1 MKLIGTMGKTAV
13 ILSVSLILAHLAAAA
28 EPASAVKAA
37 SGPTAKPKPLSV
49 NADNGLAWLAKHQL
63 ESGAWGQG
71 EESAGMGGGASL
83 KDTPSLG
90 DTCMALLSLMRA
102 GNTPEKGTYANNVR
116 EGVKYVCGQVAESD
130 PNSLPINKTAG
141 TRIQAKL
148 GRYIDTFMTCTML
161 AEVQEKT
168 ADQELLKEVT
178 ACLEKVVRKMEKNQR
193 PDGTWGDG
201 GWAQTLEQQMA
212 VKGMNKA
219 AMAGVKVDETVRAR
233 AAKEAQDRFDS
244 KSGDFSAKGS
254 AGVGLYAAASSL
266 GAQTDNA
273 AYDAKRE
280 TELRAKLA
288 AAATQPAEKA
298 AIEKDL
304 ARYEDNRNQL
314 KATTQAVVK
323 KLEDDRFLAGFG
335 SNGGEEFLSHLAIGE
350 ALVCQGGD
358 DWTKWDRKMSD
369 NMNRIQNADGSWTG
383 HHCITGRTFCTSAA
397 LLVLMVDRSPVPVA
411 AKIRQR

>member
-1 MKLIGTMGKTAV
+1 
-13 ILSVSLILAHLAAAA
+13 
-28 EPASAVKAA
+28 
-37 SGPTAKPKPLSV
+37 
-49 NADNGLAWLAKHQL
+49 
-63 ESGAWGQG
+63 
-71 EESAGMGGGASL
+71 
-83 KDTPSLG
+83 
-90 DTCMALLSLMRA
+90 
-102 GNTPEKGTYANNVR
+102 
-116 EGVKYVCGQVAESD
+116 
-130 PNSLPINKTAG
+130 
-141 TRIQAKL
+141 
-148 GRYIDTFMTCTML
+148 
-161 AEVQEKT
+161 
-168 ADQELLKEVT
+168 
-178 ACLEKVVRKMEKNQR
+178 
-193 PDGTWGDG
+193 
-201 GWAQTLEQQMA
+201 
-212 VKGMNKA
+212 
-219 AMAGVKVDETVRAR
+219 
-233 AAKEAQDRFDS
+233 
-244 KSGDFSAKGS
+244 
-254 AGVGLYAAASSL
+254 VGLYAAASSL

-280 TELRAKLA
+280 TELRVKLT

-411 AKIRQR
+411 AKIQRR